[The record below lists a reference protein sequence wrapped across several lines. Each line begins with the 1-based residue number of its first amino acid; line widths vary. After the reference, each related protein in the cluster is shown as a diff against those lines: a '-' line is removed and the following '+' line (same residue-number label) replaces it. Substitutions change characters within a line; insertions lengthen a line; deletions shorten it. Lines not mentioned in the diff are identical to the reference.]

1 MTSEIPVISI
11 SLDDSVIEQ
20 DTETKGLCIDDV
32 KTDVEDFDSDSEQ
45 KMSNGLLTTV
55 VKKPRGSITDVE
67 NFTSDSERENYD
79 TKDYAAKITLDEF
92 LDQGQVDE
100 SAAYF
105 GTKKKD
111 TLKMKSKSKENTNN
125 LLVIND
131 AETAGVT
138 DCEDMQDSGSEE
150 EEPEIKYEFDDK
162 PIVLEDGGS
171 VDIHDANKKRS
182 STYIPKVKEVSS
194 DSSDDEAPNTKVRHP
209 PRHHHHQKHHHPRSI
224 QDARSDVEN
233 MVFSDD
239 EKKSRKASAPI
250 INVNDA
256 DEVTFE
262 ASDAEDMDPQLMAMS
277 KSMTFP
283 EINITFAMDIPS
295 DKKTDGTKPTSMLG
309 VPANKDD
316 ALTDVEDLDSS
327 DSDNDNEGAS
337 AYPKCKLWK
346 QIIPKAIIKDHRD
359 TDEEDMGQVSDAENL
374 LDPRLTEDIDVP
386 LPSPHRELK
395 IVKDNENGQPQ
406 VEVLP
411 IGDNFLLGI
420 DNYAD
425 GGVTDCED
433 CADENDDAEN
443 YDESKYVMEKL
454 PEIDGGS
461 VESAEKTIDKNQS
474 SRPVSSMSSGNL
486 CVQVNDNPVTDTE
499 EITISNAVP
508 TNPSVG
514 TSELRRR
521 RGKGKSSASHLSSKN
536 SGFLNVSEKQDG
548 GHTDVEEMDFDDEE
562 HKGKFDAKR
571 RPTIEIA
578 TILNSNDTM
587 TDEECFSGGEECM
600 AARKS
605 PDSRP
610 LSALNQENYCSSITS
625 MDCLDANKPAI
636 KNNRRL
642 TPIIRKISPSPD
654 AMMNPVTDTE
664 DFPCNSDADEPYSR
678 AQTATPNEVQKVLQD
693 TFEHSEI
700 HDEANT
706 GAFDSRKE
714 RKHLKDPRELDAHT
728 DVSDIELPV
737 GNGKL

>member
-1 MTSEIPVISI
+1 MTSEIPEISI

-20 DTETKGLCIDDV
+20 DSETKGLCIDDA
-32 KTDVEDFDSDSEQ
+32 KTDVEDLDSDSEQ
-45 KMSNGLLTTV
+45 KLSNGLLSTV
-55 VKKPRGSITDVE
+55 CKKPRGSLTDVE

-111 TLKMKSKSKENTNN
+111 MPKMKSKPKEMTTN

-131 AETAGVT
+131 AEPAGIT
-138 DCEDMQDSGSEE
+138 DCEDMQDSGPEE
-150 EEPEIKYEFDDK
+150 EEPVIKYEYDDK

-171 VDIHDANKKRS
+171 INIHDANKKRT
-182 STYIPKVKEVSS
+182 STYIPKTKEPSS
-194 DSSDDEAPNTKVRHP
+194 DSSDDEPPTAKVRHP
-209 PRHHHHQKHHHPRSI
+209 PRHHLHHKHHHPRSI
-224 QDARSDVEN
+224 NDAKSDVEN
-233 MVFSDD
+233 MMFSDD
-239 EKKSRKASAPI
+239 EKKPRKPSAPM
-250 INVNDA
+250 INVDDA

-283 EINITFAMDIPS
+283 EINITFATDMPS
-295 DKKTDGTKPTSMLG
+295 DKKIDRTKPASTLG
-309 VPANKDD
+309 VPVNKDD

-327 DSDNDNEGAS
+327 DSDNEGAS

-346 QIIPKAIIKDHRD
+346 QIIPKAVIKDHRD
-359 TDEEDMGQVSDAENL
+359 TDEEDMGQVSDAEGL
-374 LDPRLTEDIDVP
+374 LDPCLTQDIDVP

-406 VEVLP
+406 VELLP

-420 DNYAD
+420 CNYED
-425 GGVTDCED
+425 GGLTDCEE
-433 CADENDDAEN
+433 CFDENDDAEN
-443 YDESKYVMEKL
+443 YDESKYILEKL

-461 VESAEKTIDKNQS
+461 VESADKTIDKNQP

-486 CVQVNDNPVTDTE
+486 CVQVNENPVTDTE
-499 EITISNAVP
+499 EMIISNA
-508 TNPSVG
+508 NSSNAAIG
-514 TSELRRR
+514 TCELRRR
-521 RGKGKSSASHLSSKN
+521 RGKGKSPQLSSKN
-536 SGFLNVSEKQDG
+536 SGFLIVSENQDG
-548 GHTDVEEMDFDDEE
+548 GHTDVEEMDFDDDET
-562 HKGKFDAKR
+562 KGKFDAKR
-571 RPTIEIA
+571 RPTLEIA
-578 TILNSNDTM
+578 TIMNSNDTM

-610 LSALNQENYCSSITS
+610 LSALNQENYCSSITA
-625 MDCLDANKPAI
+625 MDCLDVNKPAMR
-636 KNNRRL
+636 NNRRL

-664 DFPCNSDADEPYSR
+664 DIPCNSDADEPYSR

-693 TFEHSEI
+693 TLEHSEI
-700 HDEANT
+700 HEAHT
-706 GAFDSRKE
+706 GAFDLRKE

-737 GNGKL
+737 GNGKI